1 MRSSVLRLA
10 LSLATCALAAAGCA
24 TASDSGGGAEVGTVV
39 IPLQQTGVDGAL
51 YHLSAQF
58 QIDGPAGTQF
68 VDASGGDPSVT
79 VVLPP
84 GLNAVTLLDGWTL
97 SRSDDF
103 GASFTP
109 VSAVL
114 GTVNPFGVRVLANF
128 SDTLVF
134 QFIVRQATGSLTIN
148 FGVTL
153 HPRELAGGMIITDAT
168 GDFAPYVNARPDYAF
183 YHSAFVE
190 HLTLADG
197 TKRLQFSSDA
207 FAGELFNDPF
217 GLLTGTIG
225 PSYTGGFTQYHFDA
239 KPDGTQEIAGEID
252 GANTP
257 FPVMTFGP
265 FTLVFTRLPL
275 DADGFPTDI
284 FINEPNVPFTR
295 DVFFPSGEATLTGTL
310 RFRNV
315 PVTN

>member
-10 LSLATCALAAAGCA
+10 LSLAACALAAAGCA

-39 IPLQQTGVDGAL
+39 IPLQQTGIDGAL

-58 QIDGPAGTQF
+58 QIDGPAGTQI

-79 VVLPP
+79 VILPP
-84 GLNAVTLLDGWTL
+84 GLSTITLLDGWTL
-97 SRSDDF
+97 ERSLDG

-114 GTVNPFGVRVLANF
+114 GTVNPSAVRVLANF
-128 SDTLVF
+128 SDTVVF
-134 QFIVRQATGSLTIN
+134 QFIVRQATGSITIS

-153 HPRELAGGMIITDAT
+153 HPRELAGGKIITSAT
-168 GDFAPYVNARPDYAF
+168 GDFAPYTTVRPDYAF
-183 YHSAFVE
+183 YHDAFVE
-190 HLTLADG
+190 RLTLPDG
-197 TKRLQFSSDA
+197 TKRLQFSSGA
-207 FAGELFNDPF
+207 FAGEFFNDTG
-217 GLLTGTIG
+217 GLLTAPIG
-225 PSYTGGFTQYHFDA
+225 PSYTGGCTQYHFDA
-239 KPDGTQEIAGEID
+239 KPDGTQEIGGEID

-275 DADGFPTDI
+275 DPDGFPIDV
-284 FINEPNVPFTR
+284 FINEPNVPFTM